1 MTSKNTSNRAP
12 ALRKRGGE
20 WFVGTRKAKEIVRKA
35 VKDGLIIHP
44 RKDENDEHKQD
55 TKTGAHGKG

>member
-1 MTSKNTSNRAP
+1 MTGKPTSNLDLT
-12 ALRKRGGE
+12 LRKKGGE
-20 WFVGTRKAKEIVRKA
+20 WFIGTKNAKELIRKA

-44 RKDENDEHKQD
+44 RKDEHEEHKQD